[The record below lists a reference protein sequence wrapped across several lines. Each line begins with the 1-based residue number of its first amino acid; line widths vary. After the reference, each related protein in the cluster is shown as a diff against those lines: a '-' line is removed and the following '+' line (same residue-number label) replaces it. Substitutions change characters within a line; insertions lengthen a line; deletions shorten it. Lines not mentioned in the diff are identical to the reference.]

1 MEQKAPLTVKLPI
14 MKTHLPKKLLV
25 ALLAAMTTGALHAA
39 PVTPQDGE
47 IVTTKENFS
56 NATTG
61 NIFYDGDTIE
71 ITEDISKGNLY
82 VRNGE
87 IKFSAGSAEDATA
100 PIITLGNI
108 AVAGNN
114 AVMTFDKAN
123 YSSTAALNHVGGV
136 DGNGILN
143 ITNGSDFNSDAEVF
157 TIGVQ
162 GTQAG
167 NGSEGSAYTNGSYD
181 DEGRGRGDVNI
192 TDSTAKLTY
201 RHLQM
206 GEGSLKVDNS
216 TVTVGNKN
224 GGSEYYKGFK
234 ATLGTGEN
242 TTSDINV
249 TNGGQL
255 SIYASANDNY
265 LGGFSTNYSDG
276 STANITVDNATL
288 SVANPVHANAD
299 KYPEGRA
306 GDTYI
311 GFSFMGELEEYT
323 KNATTNISIKNGG
336 TVNLENHTTHFGYA
350 GMKENGTSVN
360 VTLHDE
366 DSTLNVNSKDIDI
379 NEGVTIE
386 NKGTINID
394 TTYALNRMA
403 NGELAMSEN
412 PVDMYGGSLNNH
424 EGAKINVENDFTVGG
439 APYGSSEQKAVITN
453 EGDISAREITFDSGS
468 DVTNKGVIATTSGD
482 IYVEGTAKLTNSGT
496 LAGYLNISGDA
507 TVSNTGSV
515 DATTYMHGSGAIF
528 NAGDGS
534 TMKRVYLNSGT
545 FNVEG
550 TVTLNSAFTSYYPSE
565 ASLVFSEGAT
575 LNMQDYTATLDGL
588 TIKLTENGSRTS
600 AVVSLGANGSCSVGE
615 DAAVVLSLAD
625 SYLDKLSDAASSVSI
640 LFADKEA
647 SSTEASITVNESSDI
662 LWDIDEESFAWETK
676 DGKTYITGTV
686 NAVTEIQVT
695 EEGELSE
702 SITDVADGTQRSVN
716 VKGTV
721 ATLSG
726 DNSHTGGTTID
737 NASLTLSSATAAG
750 KGGITT
756 TGNAG
761 ITTAEDVTAE
771 LYQPIQN
778 KDGVLTLTGSYDVS
792 ALTPDTINETWLDAQ
807 LNEGENGFYRHEGS
821 SIQVVENENATIAE
835 ISDPS
840 LTHDNGLSYTLDTAT
855 GIAVAGGE
863 TKWDTY
869 YINTEDHTGTV
880 SEMMTASNN
889 RLEQVE
895 MKAGVLNADA
905 SAKVNATGGSIFMTG
920 QDVNLT
926 GTLSGDTHVLVLGTG
941 TITGDNTH
949 TGNTVIAGENAKLTV
964 GSATALGAG
973 TVTLQDHGTL
983 DLNGMAVS
991 NAINVTGCTISRAGN
1006 YDGSMEV
1013 SGKLTL
1019 TDATTAKE
1027 VIIRGGSIEGASL
1040 RTTRL
1045 EVSGEQDGQITSDVT
1060 IADQGSIVL
1069 NNGAQLNITGS
1080 LTLGQ
1085 GTTLTLAGDGYEAG
1099 SIPITWTGTL
1109 TGDTSALTLNM
1120 NGDYELVQD
1129 GDRLVLVEKTT
1140 EGEPEEDKPIVEPEE
1155 DEPTE
1160 EPEEDAPI
1168 VEPEAPV
1175 APVFDQ
1181 ATADALAQ
1189 ANWGV
1194 YTASRAFVGAVQGQ
1208 RNNTGCIANGRGTA
1222 WGALLGATNSIDSNG
1237 IAGGSDTTLYGAAI
1251 GVDMKLG
1258 KRSVLGVAFGYTD
1271 AKVSADGL
1279 GDIDQEGGHIALYG
1293 EHGLKKFANNS
1304 CLSLD
1309 WVAATGTT
1317 ESSYRGSDWE
1327 QDHLQ
1332 LNTRVTWNKKVTER
1346 FAYNVFGGLEYFAS
1360 ESDRV
1365 QNCKTGSVQNLR
1377 GELGLG
1383 ARYVVK
1389 KSGADVYDGKAG
1401 LCPAAPACERVVV
1414 YGEISYIND
1423 MVRNNPSIEVGGLRG
1438 SGANPGRQGVGIEA
1452 GATFRI
1458 GERWSANANY
1468 SFNAMDDANEHSLN
1482 LGASRTF

>member
-25 ALLAAMTTGALHAA
+25 ALLAAMTTGVLHAED
-39 PVTPQDGE
+39 TPSINISYSE
-47 IVTTKENFS
+47 YNAENQRY
-56 NATTG
+56 NATMTITG
-61 NIFYDGDTIE
+61 PLGGYSANGYTPCYTAG
-71 ITEDISKGNLY
+71 ITGAVSSVHKDALYTVTAPEDSGISVDNRPLF
-82 VRNGE
+82 VQ
-87 IKFSAGSAEDATA
+87 DATINMSGA
-100 PIITLGNI
+100 SLCYLT
-108 AVAGNN
+108 AG
-114 AVMTFDKAN
+114 AN
-123 YSSTAALNHVGGV
+123 SNGGV
-136 DGNGILN
+136 YG
-143 ITNGSDFNSDAEVF
+143 
-157 TIGVQ
+157 
-162 GTQAG
+162 
-167 NGSEGSAYTNGSYD
+167 
-181 DEGRGRGDVNI
+181 
-192 TDSTAKLTY
+192 AK
-201 RHLQM
+201 
-206 GEGSLKVDNS
+206 
-216 TVTVGNKN
+216 
-224 GGSEYYKGFK
+224 
-234 ATLGTGEN
+234 
-242 TTSDINV
+242 
-249 TNGGQL
+249 
-255 SIYASANDNY
+255 
-265 LGGFSTNYSDG
+265 
-276 STANITVDNATL
+276 
-288 SVANPVHANAD
+288 
-299 KYPEGRA
+299 
-306 GDTYI
+306 
-311 GFSFMGELEEYT
+311 
-323 KNATTNISIKNGG
+323 
-336 TVNLENHTTHFGYA
+336 
-350 GMKENGTSVN
+350 
-360 VTLHDE
+360 
-366 DSTLNVNSKDIDI
+366 
-379 NEGVTIE
+379 
-386 NKGTINID
+386 TINISNGYVNFLFGGDLILSD
-394 TTYALNRMA
+394 TKPADGYYAA
-403 NGELAMSEN
+403 NPDNKPIKSTG
-412 PVDMYGGSLNNH
+412 PVTINISGG
-424 EGAKINVENDFTVGG
+424 
-439 APYGSSEQKAVITN
+439 VITHSLGVGVN
-453 EGDISAREITFDSGS
+453 FSGPSPLNTYIEEHGGVSAFAIGGD
-468 DVTNKGVIATTSGD
+468 AT
-482 IYVEGTAKLTNSGT
+482 I
-496 LAGYLNISGDA
+496 NISGDSVIGGSSMDEFNA
-507 TVSNTGSV
+507 AGGRYASVDGKLTVNISGGTINSDLFCGARGAVTNADGSIDRAYVGSAEVNISGGTINADVYGGNSYSGSGGGAGYTKGDTRVTVSGGIINGDVYGGGDRDEIKGSTHVELSGGTITGDV
-515 DATTYMHGSGAIF
+515 YAGGSGRTNGVSSIIGG
-528 NAGDGS
+528 N
-534 TMKRVYLNSGT
+534 T
-545 FNVEG
+545 
-550 TVTLNSAFTSYYPSE
+550 TVTLSGSSLNVGGTIYGGGKENCTIAGTQTLNIGTEQTAFTGSIKVADFSDIVMVNGSATITQLTAHQNGTALMLGNGTTMTIEGDFAATTITYNGG
-565 ASLVFSEGAT
+565 SLVHT
-575 LNMQDYTATLDGL
+575 
-588 TIKLTENGSRTS
+588 
-600 AVVSLGANGSCSVGE
+600 
-615 DAAVVLSLAD
+615 
-625 SYLDKLSDAASSVSI
+625 
-640 LFADKEA
+640 
-647 SSTEASITVNESSDI
+647 
-662 LWDIDEESFAWETK
+662 
-676 DGKTYITGTV
+676 
-686 NAVTEIQVT
+686 
-695 EEGELSE
+695 GELSANE
-702 SITDVADGTQRSVN
+702 IILNEHAYTIGEATFYGGNGDNGFVQAGKRTSNDVITATGYTSITDNTGTQYTYDSV
-716 VKGTV
+716 
-721 ATLSG
+721 
-726 DNSHTGGTTID
+726 TGK
-737 NASLTLSSATAAG
+737 AYA
-750 KGGITT
+750 
-756 TGNAG
+756 
-761 ITTAEDVTAE
+761 
-771 LYQPIQN
+771 
-778 KDGVLTLTGSYDVS
+778 
-792 ALTPDTINETWLDAQ
+792 
-807 LNEGENGFYRHEGS
+807 EGEIDF
-821 SIQVVENENATIAE
+821 A
-835 ISDPS
+835 
-840 LTHDNGLSYTLDTAT
+840 
-855 GIAVAGGE
+855 
-863 TKWDTY
+863 TY

-880 SEMMTASNN
+880 SEMMTTSDNQ
-889 RLEQVE
+889 LEQVE

-926 GTLSGDTHVLVLGTG
+926 GTLSGDTNVLVLGTG

-949 TGNTVIAGENAKLTV
+949 TGDTVIAGENAKLTV
-964 GSATALGAG
+964 GSATALGAS

-1006 YDGSMEV
+1006 YDGTMEV
-1013 SGKLTL
+1013 SGELTL

-1120 NGDYELVQD
+1120 DGDYELVQD
-1129 GDRLVLVEKTT
+1129 GDQLVLVEKTT

>member
-1 MEQKAPLTVKLPI
+1 MMLSALSAMAENKVMDDGTGSYKLNSISGTQVWTGQEDEVVSVSRNSMTNPSTSSITRAGGAIYLNSKASLTITGYGAVSFDGNKATGYQAWGPALYSDSSYGSTDRTEFKVNGNGNVSFSDNECTPLIERAYGGAIYGMRSAYFQISNNNSVTLSKNKAVVSSDSAKQYANGGAI
-14 MKTHLPKKLLV
+14 YM
-25 ALLAAMTTGALHAA
+25 ADGAL
-39 PVTPQDGE
+39 GL
-47 IVTTKENFS
+47 
-56 NATTG
+56 
-61 NIFYDGDTIE
+61 
-71 ITEDISKGNLY
+71 DISGNTAGVTFENNKASAVSMVYGGAICYSSTKGNLTLNNNA
-82 VRNGE
+82 RLDDSAL
-87 IKFSAGSAEDATA
+87 KFS
-100 PIITLGNI
+100 GNQ
-108 AVAGNN
+108 AVA
-114 AVMTFDKAN
+114 TKT
-123 YSSTAALNHVGGV
+123 SS
-136 DGNGILN
+136 
-143 ITNGSDFNSDAEVF
+143 
-157 TIGVQ
+157 VQ
-162 GTQAG
+162 GGAIYSKAEKTEISG
-167 NGSEGSAYTNGSYD
+167 NGSVVFDNNSAATQQTEANDPYATTVKGGAIAATS
-181 DEGRGRGDVNI
+181 
-192 TDSTAKLTY
+192 KLAI
-201 RHLQM
+201 
-206 GEGSLKVDNS
+206 
-216 TVTVGNKN
+216 VGNKSVSFTGNYILANLSAPHPSSGSIYSMGGAIYADSGITLQGNDNVSFSGNYEYKADGYTMNSMYIN
-224 GGSEYYKGFK
+224 GNAVISANEGGKVKFSDAFTVTGKVDLNSTYNGEVQNGDIVLSG
-234 ATLGTGEN
+234 ATVEN
-242 TTSDINV
+242 SLQAIKTAANAGDV
-249 TNGGQL
+249 TN
-255 SIYASANDNY
+255 
-265 LGGFSTNYSDG
+265 
-276 STANITVDNATL
+276 
-288 SVANPVHANAD
+288 
-299 KYPEGRA
+299 
-306 GDTYI
+306 
-311 GFSFMGELEEYT
+311 EE
-323 KNATTNISIKNGG
+323 IKR
-336 TVNLENHTTHFGYA
+336 
-350 GMKENGTSVN
+350 
-360 VTLHDE
+360 
-366 DSTLNVNSKDIDI
+366 SKQ
-379 NEGVTIE
+379 
-386 NKGTINID
+386 
-394 TTYALNRMA
+394 
-403 NGELAMSEN
+403 
-412 PVDMYGGSLNNH
+412 
-424 EGAKINVENDFTVGG
+424 FTVGG
-439 APYGSSEQKAVITN
+439 A
-453 EGDISAREITFDSGS
+453 
-468 DVTNKGVIATTSGD
+468 
-482 IYVEGTAKLTNSGT
+482 
-496 LAGYLNISGDA
+496 
-507 TVSNTGSV
+507 
-515 DATTYMHGSGAIF
+515 
-528 NAGDGS
+528 
-534 TMKRVYLNSGT
+534 
-545 FNVEG
+545 
-550 TVTLNSAFTSYYPSE
+550 VTLNA
-565 ASLVFSEGAT
+565 GT
-575 LNMQDYTATLDGL
+575 LTLDAAVLKAKAL
-588 TIKLTENGSRTS
+588 TIKSGTALILKVDSVSQAPITLSGNCEFERASKVVILLDEGNVGELSNASNELSVCVTDVEATTEGAEITAEGELGAQWYYDGSRFS
-600 AVVSLGANGSCSVGE
+600 
-615 DAAVVLSLAD
+615 
-625 SYLDKLSDAASSVSI
+625 
-640 LFADKEA
+640 
-647 SSTEASITVNESSDI
+647 
-662 LWDIDEESFAWETK
+662 WETK

-716 VKGTV
+716 VKGTI

-737 NASLTLSSATAAG
+737 NASVTLSSATAAG

-756 TGNAG
+756 TGNAS

-835 ISDPS
+835 ISAPS
-840 LTHDNGLSYTLDTAT
+840 LKHDNGLSYTLDTAT
-855 GIAVAGGE
+855 GIAVAEGE

-926 GTLSGDTHVLVLGTG
+926 GTLSGDTNVLVLGTG

-949 TGNTVIAGENAKLTV
+949 TGDTVIAGENAKLTV
-964 GSATALGAG
+964 GSATALGAS

-1006 YDGSMEV
+1006 YDGTMEV
-1013 SGKLTL
+1013 SGELTL

-1120 NGDYELVQD
+1120 DGDYELVQD
-1129 GDRLVLVEKTT
+1129 GDKLVLVEKTT
-1140 EGEPEEDKPIVEPEE
+1140 EGEPEEDKPIV
-1155 DEPTE
+1155 

-1293 EHGLKKFANNS
+1293 EHGLKKFANDS

-1317 ESSYRGSDWE
+1317 ESSYQGSDWE

-1332 LNTRVTWNKKVTER
+1332 FNTRLTWNKKVTER

-1377 GELGLG
+1377 GELGVG

-1414 YGEISYIND
+1414 YGELSYIND
-1423 MVRNNPSIEVGGLRG
+1423 MVRSNPSIEVGGLRG